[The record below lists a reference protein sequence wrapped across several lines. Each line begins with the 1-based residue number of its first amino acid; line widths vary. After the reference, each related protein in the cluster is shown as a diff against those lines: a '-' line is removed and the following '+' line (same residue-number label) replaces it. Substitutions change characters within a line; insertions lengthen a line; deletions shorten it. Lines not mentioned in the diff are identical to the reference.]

1 MAEKGRAKGSSN
13 FINGKNI
20 LRKWDIIF
28 VIAMLAIPVIHF
40 CVFWIYINANS
51 IMMAFQIPSGKWSWD
66 SFRAVFMN
74 IKAGEGVGN
83 DSLVLAIRNTL
94 IFFFTNLLIIPFHI
108 LIAYFLYRRI
118 KGFKV
123 FQIIF
128 YLPAIVSGVAVTEMF
143 RQFIAPDGP
152 LGVMLTNMGVE
163 TIPHFLANSDYA
175 IWTILVYTLWL
186 GWGGHMLL
194 LGGALARVPVEIL
207 ESARVDGITTPKEIV
222 YMICPLIWPTVS
234 TLLILQ
240 MTTLFSASGPILL
253 FTGGDFK
260 TTTLGFWIFAKVK
273 YGGSAM
279 YNQVAAAGLLFTL
292 IGMPLILGARGLI
305 EQIPVVDY

>member
-292 IGMPLILGARGLI
+292 IGMPLILGARWLI
-305 EQIPVVDY
+305 EKIPVVDY

>member
-1 MAEKGRAKGSSN
+1 
-13 FINGKNI
+13 
-20 LRKWDIIF
+20 
-28 VIAMLAIPVIHF
+28 
-40 CVFWIYINANS
+40 
-51 IMMAFQIPSGKWSWD
+51 MMAFQLPSGDWSWD

-74 IKAGEGVGN
+74 IKAGESAGN
-83 DSLVLAIRNTL
+83 DSLILAIRNTF

-152 LGVMLTNMGVE
+152 LGVVLTNFGMENV
-163 TIPHFLANSDYA
+163 PHFLANSDYA

-207 ESARVDGITTPKEIV
+207 ESARVDGITTPKEII

-292 IGMPLILGARGLI
+292 IGMPIILGARWLI
-305 EQIPVVDY
+305 EKIPVVDY